1 MAESAVFEYYE
12 CSGLVV
18 ASTIPLSA
26 PRSLISDPAQ
36 ADVVLVMG
44 DEVTPPFERPSA
56 DLVAEL
62 VVADYLCYTICRTPE
77 GYVARLPWIADF
89 VIDADLRHVV
99 CHRVAGGRDGVI
111 SVIFPGTITAFL
123 LAMSGRCVLHGSAVD
138 ISGKAVA
145 FVGVS
150 GQGKSTMAAIFCA
163 AGATLVT
170 DDVLPLEFEE
180 NGELPGSV
188 FCLRSGHEIR
198 LREKAVSLA
207 QHFSRDA
214 VRVTPDERHAVTPE
228 ASALAHV
235 PLAGIILPRPDRDH
249 LTVTAKQLGAGEASF
264 ALGRYERIEGWRAGA
279 HLRQQF
285 IDVGRIVASVPVF
298 EVSVPWGPPF
308 DEDLAQRVLDA
319 CGLDTTMSDADAH
332 SANRLVR

>member
-1 MAESAVFEYYE
+1 MTEGDRFEFYE
-12 CSGLVV
+12 CSGLTV
-18 ASTIPLSA
+18 ASEIPLSA
-26 PRSLISDPAQ
+26 PLSIIGDPAL
-36 ADVVLVMG
+36 ADVTLVLG

-56 DLVAEL
+56 DLIAEL
-62 VVADYLCYTICRTPE
+62 VVADYLCYTICRTHD

-89 VIDADLRHVV
+89 FIDANLRHVV

-138 ISGKAVA
+138 ISGHAVA

-170 DDVLPLEFEE
+170 DDVLPLDFEE
-180 NGELPGSV
+180 NGEFPGSV

-198 LREKAVSLA
+198 LREKAASLA
-207 QHFSRDA
+207 QHFRRDA
-214 VRVTPDERHAVTPE
+214 VRVTPDERHAVMPE
-228 ASALAHV
+228 ASSLQKV
-235 PLAGIILPRPDRDH
+235 PLVGIILPRPDREN
-249 LTVTAKQLGAGEASF
+249 LTVTSKQLGAVEASF
-264 ALGRYERIEGWRAGA
+264 ALGRYERIEGWRAGS

-285 IDVGRIVASVPVF
+285 VDVGRIVASVPVF
-298 EVSVPWGPPF
+298 EVAVPWGPPF
-308 DEDLAQRVLDA
+308 DEDLAQQVLDA
-319 CGLDTTMSDADAH
+319 CGLDATVAGSLGH
-332 SANRLVR
+332 SANWLLQ